1 MVPSDLPRELVE
13 MQVYT
18 PTSEA
23 WKSRIWSCILV
34 LYSLVFSSI
43 TVYLSLNTAMI
54 TSEGEAGEAM
64 MMMGTLMAMTSQQ
77 TLYTFGRLVSRTT
90 QA

>member
-1 MVPSDLPRELVE
+1 MPRELVE

-54 TSEGEAGEAM
+54 SWGGYDDD
-64 MMMGTLMAMTSQQ
+64 GDGGSISFYHQLVK
-77 TLYTFGRLVSRTT
+77 LVSGV
-90 QA
+90 Q

>member
-1 MVPSDLPRELVE
+1 MPRELVE

-54 TSEGEAGEAM
+54 TSEGEAGDAM
-64 MMMGTLMAMTSQQ
+64 MMMGTEDQYLFTINWSNWS
-77 TLYTFGRLVSRTT
+77 LVSSN
-90 QA
+90 

>member
-1 MVPSDLPRELVE
+1 MPRELVE

-54 TSEGEAGEAM
+54 TSEGG
-64 MMMGTLMAMTSQQ
+64 GSWGGYDDDGDGGSISFYHQLVK
-77 TLYTFGRLVSRTT
+77 LVSGV
-90 QA
+90 Q